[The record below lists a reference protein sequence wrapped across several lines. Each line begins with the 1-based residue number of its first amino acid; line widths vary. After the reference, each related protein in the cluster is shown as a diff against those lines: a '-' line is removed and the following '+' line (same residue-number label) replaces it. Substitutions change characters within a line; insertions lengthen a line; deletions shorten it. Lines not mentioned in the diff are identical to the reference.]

1 MKQRTLIIAEA
12 GVNHNGSLKNAKRL
26 IDIAAKS
33 EANIVKFQ
41 TFISSDLVVP
51 YAKKA
56 KYQLK
61 NTKKK
66 ENQLEMLL
74 KYELSFKDIKILFN
88 YAKRKKIE
96 FLSTAFDLKSFDLLK
111 KLKLKRY
118 KIASGEINNYPLLV
132 KIGKENKRTIL
143 STGMSDIN
151 DIKIA
156 VNTLLKNGL
165 HKKKL
170 SILQCTTEYPV
181 PFNSVNL
188 KAMHHIKKVFPGIDV
203 GFSDHTLGIEASVAA
218 VAMGAKIIEKHITLN
233 KKMKGPDH
241 KSSLEPKELV
251 NLIRSVR
258 NVENALGKPIK
269 TLQSV
274 EKKNK
279 LVARKSL
286 VAKKKIEKNDKFS
299 ENNLGTKRPGSG
311 ISPMKWNILIGKK
324 SKQDYKIN
332 QLISKKEI
340 SN

>member
-1 MKQRTLIIAEA
+1 MKQKTLIIAEV
-12 GVNHNGSLKNAKRL
+12 GVNHNGSLKNAKHL

-33 EANIVKFQ
+33 EADIVKFQ
-41 TFISSDLVVP
+41 TFISSDIVVP

-56 KYQLK
+56 KYQLS
-61 NTKKK
+61 NTQKKG
-66 ENQLEMLL
+66 NQLEMLE

-88 YAKRKKIE
+88 YAKKKKIE
-96 FLSTAFDLKSFDLLK
+96 FLSTAFDLKSFNLLK

-132 KIGKENKRTIL
+132 KIAKENKKTIL

-165 HKKKL
+165 NKKNL
-170 SILQCTTEYPV
+170 SILQCTTEYPA

-188 KAMHHIKKVFPGIDV
+188 KAMYHIKKVFPGIDV

-241 KSSLEPKELV
+241 KCSLEPKELI

-258 NVENALGKPIK
+258 NIENALGKPIK

-279 LVARKSL
+279 LVSRKSL
-286 VAKKKIEKNDKFS
+286 VAKKKIEKDEKF
-299 ENNLGTKRPGSG
+299 
-311 ISPMKWNILIGKK
+311 
-324 SKQDYKIN
+324 
-332 QLISKKEI
+332 
-340 SN
+340 